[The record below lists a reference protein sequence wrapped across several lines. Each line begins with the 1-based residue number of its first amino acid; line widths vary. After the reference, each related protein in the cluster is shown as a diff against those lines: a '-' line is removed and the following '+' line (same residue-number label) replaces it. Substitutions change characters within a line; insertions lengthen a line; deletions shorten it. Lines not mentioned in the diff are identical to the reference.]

1 MNLLNDYS
9 LLKKD
14 SEGLWSL
21 THKKEAD
28 KISEIIFDIIGFHST
43 ILDATAGIGGNTIS
57 FCNYF
62 KKVVAIEKN
71 TERYN
76 MLIDNVKI
84 SHFTNL
90 EIINNTCIPYLNN
103 KYDVY
108 FFDPPWGG
116 HDYKMHNELTLTLD
130 NISLVNII
138 NLIKIKH
145 NKLCVFKLPRNYNM
159 KEFTEY
165 DYKLYNI
172 HNYILMLI

>member
-28 KISEIIFDIIGFHST
+28 KISQIIFDIIGYNST
-43 ILDATAGIGGNTIS
+43 ILDATAGVGGNTIS
-57 FCNYF
+57 FCKYF

-76 MLIDNVKI
+76 LLHDNMKL
-84 SHFTNL
+84 SHITNL
-90 EIINNTCIPYLNN
+90 EIINYTCISYLNN
-103 KYDVY
+103 SYDAY

-116 HDYKMHNELTLTLD
+116 YDYKKYNELTLTLD
-130 NISLVNII
+130 NISLINII
-138 NLIKIKH
+138 NLIKTKH

-159 KEFTEY
+159 KEFNEY
-165 DYKLYNI
+165 NYKIYYI
-172 HNYILMLI
+172 HNYIVMTV